1 MSININGVGERIR
14 WVSFQ
19 SLAGGMMLGAEEAFG
34 CPPLFTI
41 DYEGVSNSDAYLYY
55 MNEVRHVGLRQL
67 KLNGTLLSGAE
78 NFVTQQDSDYFYD
91 NVHDIDVVVSVPICS
106 GLSVCTTSSARG
118 GDAVRNDNMINITS
132 FVLGRIRPKVFI
144 FENAPALFAESG
156 KKVRDR
162 LEAWALNTGYSVT
175 FIKTDSRLHEN
186 VQWRERT
193 FVIFWKDW
201 MCPQMKYV
209 HNTAGTIVDYLSTID
224 KEAKYNTKE
233 FELFKDFDNNGY
245 IKYLRKKFGED
256 YIKQWPVDKSRT
268 IAGLIEYYNDFD
280 LAKSVMN
287 PKECDFLDHIVDKR
301 SQGKNYMNNSPLYIG
316 DSRVPVVFG
325 RTLDK
330 LIHPSGQ
337 RGYTV
342 REFMKFMGLPD
353 DYDYQDVMK
362 HLNYIG
368 QNVPVV
374 TARDWCLQIKDF
386 LEGNCK
392 FTMKRIDMF
401 NNTKENV
408 NKFEFGN
415 K

>member
-1 MSININGVGERIR
+1 MIR
-14 WVSFQ
+14 WISFQ

-41 DYEGVSNSDAYLYY
+41 DYEGVSNSDAYVYY
-55 MNEVRHVGLRQL
+55 MNEIRKEPVRQL

-78 NFVTQQDSDYFYD
+78 NFTTQEDTDFFNQ
-91 NVHDIDVVVSVPICS
+91 NNKDIDVVVSVPICS
-106 GLSVCTTSSARG
+106 GLSVCTTASARG
-118 GDAVRNDNMINITS
+118 GDAIRNDNMLNITK
-132 FVLGRIRPKVFI
+132 FVFNKIKPKVFI
-144 FENAPALFAESG
+144 FENAPALFASSG
-156 KKVRDR
+156 DLVR
-162 LEAWALNTGYSVT
+162 EKLNSMAEENNYSVT
-175 FIKTDSRLHEN
+175 YVKTDSHLHEN

-193 FVIFWKDW
+193 FAIFWKDTN
-201 MCPQMKYV
+201 CPQIKNV
-209 HNTAGTIVDYLSTID
+209 NHSIGTIVDYLSTID

-233 FELFKDFDNNGY
+233 YELFKDFDNNGY
-245 IKYLRKKFGED
+245 IKYLRKKFGPD
-256 YIKQWPVDKSRT
+256 YINQWPVDKSRT

-287 PKECDFLDHIVDKR
+287 SKECEFLDHIIDKR

-353 DYDYQDVMK
+353 DYDYPDVMK

-374 TARDWCLQIKDF
+374 TARDWCLQIRKY
-386 LEGNCK
+386 LEGK
-392 FTMKRIDMF
+392 SKLSFKTVDMF
-401 NNTKENV
+401 NNTKISIKN
-408 NKFEFGN
+408 FTFGDI

>member
-1 MSININGVGERIR
+1 MIR

-41 DYEGVSNSDAYLYY
+41 DYEGVSNSDAYVYY
-55 MNEVRHVGLRQL
+55 MNEVRYEPVRQL
-67 KLNGTLLSGAE
+67 KLNDTLLSGAE
-78 NFVTQQDSDYFYD
+78 NFITQEDTDFFNQ
-91 NVHDIDVVVSVPICS
+91 NNKDIDVVVSVPICS

-118 GDAVRNDNMINITS
+118 GDAVRNDNMLNITK
-132 FVLGRIRPKVFI
+132 FVFNKIKPKAFI
-144 FENAPALFAESG
+144 FENAPALFASSG
-156 KKVRDR
+156 DLVR
-162 LEAWALNTGYSVT
+162 EKLNNMAEENNYSVT
-175 FIKTDSRLHEN
+175 YVKTDSHLHEN

-193 FVIFWKDW
+193 FAIFWKDTK
-201 MCPQMKYV
+201 CPVMEYV
-209 HNTAGTIVDYLSTID
+209 NNPTGTIVDYLSTIN

-280 LAKSVMN
+280 LAKSVMSQ
-287 PKECDFLDHIVDKR
+287 KECDFLDHIIDKR

-353 DYDYQDVMK
+353 DYDYPDVMK

-368 QNVPVV
+368 QNVPVI
-374 TARDWCLQIKDF
+374 TARDWCLQIRKY
-386 LEGNCK
+386 LEGK
-392 FTMKRIDMF
+392 SKISFKTVDMF
-401 NNTKENV
+401 NNTKSSV
-408 NKFEFGN
+408 NKFVFGDI